1 MKFRENLSVRRRFLL
16 VALLIVALMVVAMS
30 LFLVH
35 KRNATPRELAH
46 INALCSKDIQRAKTL
61 FIAAKKREK
70 TYDEDGRW
78 FLKFLSLKLKVK
90 ENSDFK
96 DDEEVLALV
105 DHYEGYGD
113 DAMLS
118 DVYYCA
124 GCVYRTL
131 NDYPKAVEYFMKI
144 VGVNHTIKAPT
155 DIEAL
160 CYYQLAYIY
169 SVQGL
174 DSEALKWQKK
184 ALQIHESQG
193 DLTHCVYDYNNM
205 AWSYMAL
212 GYKNKALK
220 MLLKARGMALKI
232 DDAALL
238 SEVDG
243 FLANYYNENG
253 PLTEAKKFID
263 SARRNVGNATLSSTY
278 SLSFEIYDKL
288 GLRDSAA
295 VFCNKVLQHGSVYAK
310 RHAYWWLTV
319 QSLKNGDAEGA
330 LGNFVSY
337 KNYVDS
343 VDIVS
348 PRDALASANAMYD
361 YELKEKEN
369 LKLEMHQMRQ
379 TVYIIVSVTIAIIIA
394 LLSMLTYF
402 ILWRRKRLLET
413 RMEILNKALERER
426 EQKEEAIAEKEMEM
440 EQMRRQLAES
450 KSGKI
455 GNEEQVFAVADRND
469 DIQKKKLI
477 VRSRNLRDKKFLES
491 EVFKKL
497 MLAISGGENVKFED
511 WDELFA
517 TVNRIYPSYKDNI
530 AKFCRMSEIQMKVC
544 VLLKIGVSF
553 SDISVLVIRSKD
565 TIYSICTRLYFK
577 NFKTKGTAS
586 KWAELMRSL

>member
-1 MKFRENLSVRRRFLL
+1 
-16 VALLIVALMVVAMS
+16 
-30 LFLVH
+30 
-35 KRNATPRELAH
+35 
-46 INALCSKDIQRAKTL
+46 
-61 FIAAKKREK
+61 
-70 TYDEDGRW
+70 
-78 FLKFLSLKLKVK
+78 
-90 ENSDFK
+90 
-96 DDEEVLALV
+96 
-105 DHYEGYGD
+105 
-113 DAMLS
+113 
-118 DVYYCA
+118 
-124 GCVYRTL
+124 
-131 NDYPKAVEYFMKI
+131 
-144 VGVNHTIKAPT
+144 
-155 DIEAL
+155 
-160 CYYQLAYIY
+160 
-169 SVQGL
+169 
-174 DSEALKWQKK
+174 
-184 ALQIHESQG
+184 
-193 DLTHCVYDYNNM
+193 M

-220 MLLKARGMALKI
+220 MLLKARSMALKI

-361 YELKEKEN
+361 YEFKEKEN